1 MNNVTRSRN
10 REALLVLSAQ
20 SGNQQAFDVLIR
32 SYHPSLVR
40 FASRLSG
47 DRQLAL
53 DAVQEAWITITKNMT
68 DIGNPYAFRAHVF
81 KAVRWRTIDQLR
93 KHNRSLERL
102 DDHFAD
108 PAPSCQDMLATSYQ
122 IKQLVDQ
129 LPAIDRQA
137 IYLFYLEDMTI
148 SELASILDIP
158 TGTVKSRLNRARN
171 SLNKMIEGEKHG
183 ND

>member
-1 MNNVTRSRN
+1 MNKVTRSRN

-20 SGNQQAFDVLIR
+20 AGNQQAFDVLIR
-32 SYHPSLVR
+32 SYHPSLIR

-53 DAVQEAWITITKNMT
+53 DAVQEAWITITKNLA

-93 KHNRSLERL
+93 KHNRSFERL
-102 DDHFAD
+102 DDHTAD
-108 PAPSCQDMLATSYQ
+108 RSSTCQDMLATSNQ
-122 IKQLVDQ
+122 IKKLVDQ

-137 IYLFYLEDMTI
+137 IYLFYLEDMAI
-148 SELASILDIP
+148 SEIASILDIP
-158 TGTVKSRLNRARN
+158 TGTVKSRLSRARN
-171 SLNKMIEGEKHG
+171 TLNMMIEGEKHG